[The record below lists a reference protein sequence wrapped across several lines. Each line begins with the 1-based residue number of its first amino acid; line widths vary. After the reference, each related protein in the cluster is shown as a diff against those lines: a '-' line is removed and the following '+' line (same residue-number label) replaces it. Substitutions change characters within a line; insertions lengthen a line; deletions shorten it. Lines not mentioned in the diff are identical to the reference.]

1 MASQSESES
10 LSMISSVKNFSKESL
25 HLGEHRNALD
35 QMQEMNLQKNFFQF
49 LTSFVFSSVH
59 SIALCI
65 SLMYMHYE
73 GETKNLPAGSVA
85 SFVILFQQIFGVW
98 EMLQYYYR
106 SILYDLPE
114 TERVLELMDKKPK
127 LKSGPLQPDQLTGKI
142 EFRNVSFIYPSRP
155 GEEVIKNL
163 SVTLTPGKVTAVVG
177 DSGAGKSTLT
187 NLLMRLYDPTS
198 GDIFVDGFN
207 LKELNLETYH
217 NFISVV
223 NQNPLL
229 FKSSIGENIGYGT
242 RGSENIS
249 DEEVVASAKLGW
261 SWKFMIYIFLIIF
274 FS

>member
-1 MASQSESES
+1 MPI
-10 LSMISSVKNFSKESL
+10 LSFTDTKL
-25 HLGEHRNALD
+25 
-35 QMQEMNLQKNFFQF
+35 
-49 LTSFVFSSVH
+49 
-59 SIALCI
+59 SII
-65 SLMYMHYE
+65 
-73 GETKNLPAGSVA
+73 T
-85 SFVILFQQIFGVW
+85 F
-98 EMLQYYYR
+98 
-106 SILYDLPE
+106 
-114 TERVLELMDKKPK
+114 
-127 LKSGPLQPDQLTGKI
+127 
-142 EFRNVSFIYPSRP
+142 
-155 GEEVIKNL
+155 

-229 FKSSIGENIGYGT
+229 FKSSIGENIGYGA

-261 SWKFMIYIFLIIF
+261 S
-274 FS
+274 